1 MRSALPWL
9 LLALAPAAAASEVIA
24 LVGGRVLP
32 VSGPALDKATVV
44 LRDGVI
50 AAVGADVAVPKD
62 ARVIDAAGWTL
73 TPGLIDAFSGIG
85 LPARAPA
92 GGGGASASTAPDPL
106 AAEQDALDRIKLA
119 DALKARDG
127 GVTTALVVPAEGI
140 AGGRSVLLNLA
151 GETTEA
157 LVWRQPAA
165 LHLHLSTLRRQ
176 YPASLMGTMAWARQ
190 ALLDAR
196 HAQAEWLAYERNPK
210 GRPRPAYDAGALAW
224 QDVLAGRLPLVITC
238 TRLNDIRR
246 ALALGEEFGVK
257 VVLAGAAQASEV
269 VDLLKKAGRPL
280 LVTTNYD
287 PPKAP
292 SFGFG
297 GGPDEG
303 TEKAQI
309 EAAEHNPAKLHAAGV
324 PFALVSAHGRDFTAG
339 IRRAIERGLPQDAAL
354 RAVTLGAAE
363 ALGIADRTGSL
374 EPGKAAN
381 LVAWSGQPFAKDT
394 KVKLVFVDGH
404 RHEPEDKPAG
414 PPAEGRPRAGASEEV
429 AR

>member
-1 MRSALPWL
+1 MRLVLAGL
-9 LLALAPAAAASEVIA
+9 LMTLAPAATASEVIA

-32 VSGPALDKATVV
+32 VSGPALAKATVI

-50 AAVGADVAVPKD
+50 AAVGADVAVPND
-62 ARVIDAAGWTL
+62 ARVIDAAGLTL

-92 GGGGASASTAPDPL
+92 SGGGGATASPAADPL
-106 AAEQDALDRIKLA
+106 AAEQDALGRIKLA
-119 DALKARDG
+119 DALKARDS

-151 GETTEA
+151 GDTTEQ
-157 LVWRQPAA
+157 LVWRLPAA

-196 HAQAEWLAYERNPK
+196 HAQAEWQAYERNPR
-210 GRPRPAYDAGALAW
+210 GRRRPTYDAGALAW

-246 ALALGEEFGVK
+246 ALGLGEEFGVK

-280 LVTTNYD
+280 LVTTHYD
-287 PPKAP
+287 PPRAAR
-292 SFGFG
+292 FGFG

-324 PFALVSAHGRDFTAG
+324 AFALVSAHGRDFTAG
-339 IRRAIERGLPQDAAL
+339 IRKAIELGLPQDAAL

-381 LVAWSGQPFAKDT
+381 LVAWSGEPFAKDT
-394 KVKLVFVDGH
+394 KVKLVFVDGQ

-414 PPAEGRPRAGASEEV
+414 PPAEGRPRAGEEV

>member
-9 LLALAPAAAASEVIA
+9 WMALAPAAAASDVIA

-44 LRDGVI
+44 MRDGVI

-62 ARVIDAAGWTL
+62 ARVIDAAGLTL

-85 LPARAPA
+85 LPARAASGA
-92 GGGGASASTAPDPL
+92 GGGAAAGAAPDPL
-106 AAEQDALDRIKLA
+106 AAEQDVLDRVKHA

-127 GVTTALVVPAEGI
+127 GVTTALVVSAEGI

-165 LHLHLSTLRRQ
+165 MHLHLSTLRRQ

-196 HAQAEWLAYERNPK
+196 HAQAEWQAYERNPR
-210 GRPRPAYDAGALAW
+210 GRPRPTYDASALAW
-224 QDVLAGRLPLVITC
+224 QDVLAGRLPLVVTC

-246 ALALGEEFGVK
+246 ALALGDEFGVK
-257 VVLAGAAQASEV
+257 VVLAGAAQASQVAE
-269 VDLLKKAGRPL
+269 LLKKAGRPL

-292 SFGFG
+292 GFGFG
-297 GGPDEG
+297 GGPDED
-303 TEKAQI
+303 TEKKDI

-339 IRRAIERGLPQDAAL
+339 IRKAIERGLPQDAAL

-381 LVAWSGQPFAKDT
+381 LVAWSGEPFAKET
-394 KVKLVFVDGH
+394 KVKLVFVDGQ
-404 RHEPEDKPAG
+404 RHEPEDKPAA
-414 PPAEGRPRAGASEEV
+414 PEARPRVGEGEGV